1 MQGRNVASQ
10 GLRAGTSDGKWGQLL
25 VNRNL
30 EDGMRRVLKAC
41 FALVGFL
48 VLFFGAVQTADA
60 GCELVKVTS
69 SAASKAAA
77 ARAAYATAIQT
88 AEEVRRRRGWRY
100 VSMRPRKVK
109 PDPFWKAVRPVVT
122 PDMLLK
128 PDVVTRKTYSQ
139 CWKGVVKPY
148 VCTAGSMA
156 CGN

>member
-1 MQGRNVASQ
+1 
-10 GLRAGTSDGKWGQLL
+10 
-25 VNRNL
+25 
-30 EDGMRRVLKAC
+30 MRRVLTAG
-41 FALVGFL
+41 FALLGFS

-69 SAASKAAA
+69 SAESKAAA

-88 AEEVRRRRGWRY
+88 AEEVRRRRGWHY
-100 VSMRPRKVK
+100 VSMRPRQVK

-122 PDMLLK
+122 PGMLLK
-128 PDVVTRKTYSQ
+128 PDVVTSKTYSQ
-139 CWKGVVKPY
+139 CWKGVVVPY